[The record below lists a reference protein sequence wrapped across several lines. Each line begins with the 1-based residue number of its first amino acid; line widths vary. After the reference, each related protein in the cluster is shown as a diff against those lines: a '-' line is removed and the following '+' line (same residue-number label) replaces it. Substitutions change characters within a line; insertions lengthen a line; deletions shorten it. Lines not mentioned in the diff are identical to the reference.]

1 MGLTNSVFR
10 WLYDTIF
17 ICSKNKNT
25 WKLTAVRNI
34 SQTCLLN
41 TLNLICL
48 MLYSI
53 NSLAIIEWRHYSCN
67 SLNAVTEIISWRSL
81 KKNKLIY
88 FIKYFFLKNLNVN
101 LFMCLHI
108 EKQTCHTC
116 SGICQSPFTNFCFWI
131 KTEFLNVVKC
141 RWGSGGAVSSA
152 TGSWQ
157 SPAGG
162 SEAKASEK
170 SWPFYI
176 WMTKK

>member
-1 MGLTNSVFR
+1 MFLTLPSKVLNGMGGAVIYIYWGRCYIHIYCYFVEGHQQQPIAITLFFMGLTNSVFR

-108 EKQTCHTC
+108 E
-116 SGICQSPFTNFCFWI
+116 TNLSHVLRYLS
-131 KTEFLNVVKC
+131 K
-141 RWGSGGAVSSA
+141 
-152 TGSWQ
+152 
-157 SPAGG
+157 
-162 SEAKASEK
+162 
-170 SWPFYI
+170 PFY
-176 WMTKK
+176 